1 MFISKIDPGVEI
13 VTEAWNATPPE
24 GMSLGLEERDF
35 AAFPYGSI
43 APEFS
48 FKLLSWPEIVERAE
62 FNERNKCRTSDLLR
76 AKGFLSSN
84 QNGTNYCW
92 NHGCVN
98 AMMGTQI
105 IMGMPKL
112 NLSAASSAAPIKG
125 YRNVGGWGGEALQGL
140 AKDGVATVDF
150 WPYNKI
156 SRSLYT
162 PEMQENAKLHR
173 VTDWE
178 DMPGRDKQVLFS
190 ALVQNIMCPVA
201 YNWWGHLVCAV
212 DPLITGPSDGNVLI
226 LNSHGDADFKALTG
240 SRSSHSDAQCVRNIT
255 PSYV

>member
-1 MFISKIDPGVEI
+1 MFISTIDPGVEI
-13 VTEAWNATPPE
+13 VTAAWNPAPPE
-24 GMSLGLEERDF
+24 GMSLGLVERDF
-35 AAFPYGSI
+35 DAFPYGSI
-43 APEFS
+43 AKEFS
-48 FKLLSWPEIVERAE
+48 FKLLTWPEIVERAE
-62 FNERNKCRTSDLLR
+62 YNERNKCRTSDILR
-76 AKGFLSSN
+76 AKGFVSSN

-105 IMGMPKL
+105 ITGAPKL
-112 NLSAASSAAPIKG
+112 NLSAASSAARIKG
-125 YRNVGGWGGEALQGL
+125 FRNSGGWGGEALEGL
-140 AKDGVATVDF
+140 AVDGVSVVDF

-156 SRSLYT
+156 DRSLVT
-162 PEMQENAKLHR
+162 EEMKANAKLHR

-201 YNWWGHLVCAV
+201 YSWWGHLVCAV
-212 DPLITGPSDGNVLI
+212 DPLITGPTSGDVLI
-226 LNSHGDADFKALTG
+226 LNSHGDKDFKALTG
-240 SRSSHSDAQCVRNIT
+240 SRSVHSDAQCVRNIT

>member
-1 MFISKIDPGVEI
+1 MFISTIDPGVEI
-13 VTEAWNATPPE
+13 VTESWNATPPE
-24 GMSLGLEERDF
+24 GFSLGLEERDF

-48 FKLLSWPEIVERAE
+48 FKLLTWAEIVERAE
-62 FNERNKCRTSDLLR
+62 FNERNKCRTSDILR
-76 AKGFLSSN
+76 AKGFVSSN
-84 QNGTNYCW
+84 QNGTKYCW

-105 IMGMPKL
+105 IMGMPFL
-112 NLSAASSAAPIKG
+112 PLSAASSAAPIKN

-162 PEMQENAKLHR
+162 PEMQANAKLHR

-212 DPLITGPSDGNVLI
+212 DPLITGPTDGNVLI
-226 LNSHGDADFKALTG
+226 LNSHGDKDFKALTG
-240 SRSSHSDAQCVRNIT
+240 SRSIHSDAQCVRNLT